1 MLAPAADLGHE
12 VSVRKGERVLVLG
25 TGNSSGSRSC
35 LQNGSKL
42 PGQAFYGST
51 TRSPIAVG
59 YAIESAISF
68 TDNYG
73 LGIPNFV
80 YNVAHQQF
88 DRILV
93 CTETPAESIDAQ
105 LLKALAEVAPVV
117 EIVTYE

>member
-1 MLAPAADLGHE
+1 MDRPPAPL
-12 VSVRKGERVLVLG
+12 SPLVMPL
-25 TGNSSGSRSC
+25 
-35 LQNGSKL
+35 
-42 PGQAFYGST
+42 
-51 TRSPIAVG
+51 SPPF
-59 YAIESAISF
+59 SF

-93 CTETPAESIDAQ
+93 CTETPAESIDTQ